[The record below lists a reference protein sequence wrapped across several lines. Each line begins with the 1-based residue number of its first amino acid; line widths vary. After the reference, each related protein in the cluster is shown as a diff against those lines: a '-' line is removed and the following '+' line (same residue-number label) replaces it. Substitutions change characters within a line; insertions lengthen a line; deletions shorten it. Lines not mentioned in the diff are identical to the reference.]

1 MSLDDRD
8 WWREDRR
15 RKEKHQVENVYG
27 TLMQMD
33 YADVFST
40 DYEYHH
46 SFEEMLLKY
55 GASYEFYIDGQR
67 IDPASYDVHDLRARG
82 YESRVTDYGRYG
94 SVNVTTY

>member
-15 RKEKHQVENVYG
+15 RKEKHQVENMYG

-46 SFEEMLLKY
+46 SFEEMLLK
-55 GASYEFYIDGQR
+55 
-67 IDPASYDVHDLRARG
+67 
-82 YESRVTDYGRYG
+82 
-94 SVNVTTY
+94 